1 MNDTLRPE
9 TEAQLIEAVSWAV
22 ARGRTFDVRGDG
34 SKRSYGRPVETTDT
48 LDLSGFSGITDYDPS
63 ELVLTAGAATP
74 MSEIEGRLAEAGQ
87 HLAFEPFDLAG
98 LQGQTPGAGTLGG
111 VVSCNLA
118 GPRRLKAGAARD
130 HILGFNAVSGRG
142 EAFKSGGR
150 VVKNVTGFDLSKL
163 MAGSLGTLAA
173 MTEITV
179 KVLPVPDRVRT
190 VLICWTAD
198 GINDHDAVSAM
209 TETMASPHEV
219 SGAAHLPGVIAGRSA
234 VGYVSGG
241 GRAMTAIRVE
251 GPASSVA
258 HRCNALK
265 DMLRKYGEVEELHT
279 VNSEIL
285 WREIADVAYFTE
297 NCGRQVWRLSA
308 LPTEGSN
315 LALSILEGRS
325 GEVFYDWAGGLIWLA
340 LDAANDAHAN
350 DVRSRLAAE
359 GGHATLIRADDEVRR
374 RVPVFQPQPATV
386 SEITRR
392 IKQGFD
398 PSGVLNPGRMYDG
411 I

>member
-1 MNDTLRPE
+1 MSDTFRPE
-9 TEAQLIEAVSWAV
+9 TEAQLIDVVTWAV
-22 ARGRTFDVRGDG
+22 AESRTFDVRGG
-34 SKRSYGRPVETTDT
+34 GGKRAYGRPAETTDI
-48 LDLSGFSGITDYDPS
+48 LDLSGLSGITDYDPS

-74 MSEIEGRLAEAGQ
+74 MAEIEARLAEAGQ
-87 HLAFEPFDLAG
+87 QLAFEPGDLGG
-98 LQGQTPGAGTLGG
+98 LLGQASGSGTLGG
-111 VVSCNLA
+111 VIGCNLA

-163 MAGSLGTLAA
+163 MAGSLGTLAV

-179 KVLPVPDRVRT
+179 KALPIPDRVRT
-190 VLICWTAD
+190 VLIGWAVD
-198 GINDHDAVSAM
+198 GIYDHGAVTAM
-209 TETMASPHEV
+209 TEAMASPHEV
-219 SGAAHLPGVIAGRSA
+219 SGAAHLPGAVAGRSA
-234 VGYVSGG
+234 VDYVSGG

-258 HRCNALK
+258 HRCNAIK
-265 DMLRKYGEVEELHT
+265 DMLGKYGEIEELHT
-279 VNSEIL
+279 ANSQTL

-297 NCGRQVWRLSA
+297 NRDRQIWRLSVP
-308 LPTEGSN
+308 PTEGSR
-315 LALSILEGRS
+315 LALKILEGRP
-325 GEVFYDWAGGLIWLA
+325 GEMFYDWAGGLVWLA
-340 LDAANDAHAN
+340 VDAADDAHGDA
-350 DVRSRLAAE
+350 VRSRLAAV
-359 GGHATLIRADDEVRR
+359 GGHATLIRADDDIRR
-374 RVPVFQPQPATV
+374 RVPVFQPQPTAIA
-386 SEITRR
+386 EITRR